1 MERKNSGIASEQD
14 GLEKF
19 EQLMERGRMLHSQA
33 VYDAF
38 ARMAR
43 KAARST
49 RRVAAVPL
57 EAGN

>member
-1 MERKNSGIASEQD
+1 MERKHSGIAREQNGHED
-14 GLEKF
+14 F

-38 ARMAR
+38 ARMVR

-49 RRVAAVPL
+49 RNVAPAPL